1 MAYFIE
7 IFKNSSKITSHIKE
21 IIKISY
27 LQQIKKTFE
36 LLNKKTYISDKLNF
50 ILPIKYMLLA
60 LKFLDIKGFILFC
73 IYYTFYLFFIFV
85 SLVLK
90 PQMIIFII
98 DDLYKRRTLSYLI
111 TSNSIDQS
119 KNHNAKRRLN
129 WKMLLY

>member
-1 MAYFIE
+1 
-7 IFKNSSKITSHIKE
+7 
-21 IIKISY
+21 
-27 LQQIKKTFE
+27 
-36 LLNKKTYISDKLNF
+36 
-50 ILPIKYMLLA
+50 MLLA

-119 KNHNAKRRLN
+119 KTI
-129 WKMLLY
+129 MLKGD